1 MWGIALIAAT
11 STVGS
16 APSVLYTLRPGLF
29 HICCLFVRTLKYVLT
44 THSRHQQ
51 DCWLSLQKSF
61 SLLQLRENDELFPKF
76 QLVTAC
82 FFSVLQNKIYYKCSK
97 DVHIIFTNFTLQL
110 QTVVNRN
117 SAAHISDHCFAHSNA
132 YISILI
138 LSKGQ
143 EQGRTQWGA
152 AGLQP
157 PQTPQNRNVK
167 TQILYMLWYQKF
179 YVFIPQ
185 PKSATEIGWWLVR

>member
-1 MWGIALIAAT
+1 MM
-11 STVGS
+11 S
-16 APSVLYTLRPGLF
+16 
-29 HICCLFVRTLKYVLT
+29 CL
-44 THSRHQQ
+44 
-51 DCWLSLQKSF
+51 LSSN
-61 SLLQLRENDELFPKF
+61 LLLHAF
-76 QLVTAC
+76 C
-82 FFSVLQNKIYYKCSK
+82 SVLQNKIYHKCSK
-97 DVHIIFTNFTLQL
+97 DVHIIFPNFTLQL

-179 YVFIPQ
+179 YVIYS
-185 PKSATEIGWWLVR
+185 SAEINHWNQLITSTLEFCKK